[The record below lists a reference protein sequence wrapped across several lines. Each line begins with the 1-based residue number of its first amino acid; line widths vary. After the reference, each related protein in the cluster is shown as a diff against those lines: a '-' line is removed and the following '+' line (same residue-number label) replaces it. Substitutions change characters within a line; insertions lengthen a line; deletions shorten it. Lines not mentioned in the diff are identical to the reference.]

1 MKRLAVTGLH
11 IAYWGLYFLLLL
23 LFASI
28 AWHTAHDSFRGFLHA
43 VIFSPVA
50 IFTALP
56 AIATFYIFYSILF
69 PRLLQHKRLFL
80 LGLSGAAVSS
90 GSSLLIFV
98 AMSRLLFPWLNQ
110 GFSRDTGTL
119 ILILSFISF
128 VNGVLALVMRGFIA
142 WYSDIQ
148 FKKDLK
154 QKNAELELALI
165 KSQLSPHF
173 LFNTLNNIDVLIE
186 REPARASNYLNKL
199 SDLLRFMLYETKTDR
214 IAITKELRY
223 IKKYIE
229 LQQLRTAHPE
239 FIYFEVEGENAQLMV
254 EPMLFLPFIEN
265 AFKHAGKKEDGAI
278 RIRFT
283 FNNGQV
289 TFDCE
294 NRYDPKTPT
303 LPDAGGGLGNELIRK
318 RLQLLY
324 PGRHTLQV
332 NAGRDNYKATL
343 TLMSHAN

>member
-11 IAYWGLYFLLLL
+11 TAYWGLYFLLLL

-28 AWHTAHDSFRGFLHA
+28 AWHTAHATFRGFLHA
-43 VIFSPVA
+43 IIFSPVT

-56 AIATFYIFYSILF
+56 AIITFYIFYSILF
-69 PRLLQHKRLFL
+69 PRFLQHKRLVL
-80 LGLSGAAVSS
+80 LALTGLVIPVA
-90 GSSLLIFV
+90 SSLLIYI
-98 AMSRLLFPWLNQ
+98 SGRTLLFPWLRN
-110 GFSRDTGTL
+110 GFTRDTGTL
-119 ILILSFISF
+119 ILILSFIAF
-128 VNGVLALVMRGFIA
+128 VNGVLALIMRGFIA

-186 REPARASNYLNKL
+186 RDPVRASTYLNKL
-199 SDLLRFMLYETKTDR
+199 SDLLRFILYDTKTDR
-214 IAITKELRY
+214 IVITQELRY
-223 IKKYIE
+223 IEKYVE

-239 FIYFEVEGENAQLMV
+239 YIHFEVEGEGAQLMV

-265 AFKHAGKKEDGAI
+265 AFKHAAQKQEGAI
-278 RIRFT
+278 KIRFT
-283 FNNGQV
+283 LDDEKV
-289 TFDCE
+289 IFDCE
-294 NRYDPKTPT
+294 NRFDPKLPT
-303 LPDAGGGLGNELIRK
+303 LPEASGGLGNGLIRK

-324 PGRHTLQV
+324 PGRHTLEV
-332 NAGRDNYKATL
+332 NAGRDIYKATL
-343 TLMSHAN
+343 TLISHAN

>member
-11 IAYWGLYFLLLL
+11 TAYWGLYFLLLL

-28 AWHTAHDSFRGFLHA
+28 AWHTAHATFRGFLQA
-43 VIFSPVA
+43 IIFSPVT

-56 AIATFYIFYSILF
+56 AIITFYIFYSVLF

-80 LGLSGAAVSS
+80 LGLSGVAVSC
-90 GSSLLIFV
+90 GSSLLVFM
-98 AMSRLLFPWLNQ
+98 AMSRLLFPWLKH
-110 GFSRDTGTL
+110 GFTRDTGTL
-119 ILILSFISF
+119 ILILSFIAF

-186 REPARASNYLNKL
+186 REPARASGYLNKL
-199 SDLLRFMLYETKTDR
+199 SDLLRFMLYETKPDR
-214 IAITKELRY
+214 IAITDELRY
-223 IKKYIE
+223 IEKYVE
-229 LQQLRTAHPE
+229 LQKLRTAHPE
-239 FIYFEVEGENAQLMV
+239 FIHFEVAGESGQLMV

-265 AFKHAGKKEDGAI
+265 AFKHATRKQDGAI
-278 RIRFT
+278 KIRFT
-283 FNNGQV
+283 LNKEQV
-289 TFDCE
+289 IFDCE
-294 NRYDPKTPT
+294 NRFDPRAPT
-303 LPDAGGGLGNELIRK
+303 LPEASGGLGNGLIRK

-324 PGRHTLQV
+324 PGRHTLEV
-332 NAGRDNYKATL
+332 NASRDLYKATL

>member
-11 IAYWGLYFLLLL
+11 TAYWGLYFLLLL

-28 AWHTAHDSFRGFLHA
+28 AWHTTHATFRGFLHA
-43 VIFSPVA
+43 IIFSPVT

-56 AIATFYIFYSILF
+56 AIITFYICYSILF
-69 PRLLQHKRLFL
+69 PRLLQHKRLVL
-80 LGLSGAAVSS
+80 LGLTGIGISAA
-90 GSSLLIFV
+90 SSLLVFV
-98 AMSRLLFPWLNQ
+98 VMSRLLFPWLKH
-110 GFSRDTGTL
+110 GLTRDTGTL
-119 ILILSFISF
+119 ILILSFIAF
-128 VNGVLALVMRGFIA
+128 VNGILALIMRGFIA

-186 REPARASNYLNKL
+186 RDPVRASGYLNKL
-199 SDLLRFMLYETKTDR
+199 SDLLRFMLYETKPGL
-214 IAITKELRY
+214 IAITKELQ
-223 IKKYIE
+223 YIE
-229 LQQLRTAHPE
+229 KYVELQKLRTAHPE
-239 FIYFEVEGENAQLMV
+239 YIHFEIEGESAQLMV

-265 AFKHAGKKEDGAI
+265 AFKHAARKAEGAI
-278 RIRFT
+278 KIRFT
-283 FNNGQV
+283 LNKEQLI
-289 TFDCE
+289 FDCE
-294 NRYDPKTPT
+294 NRFDSKVPT
-303 LPDAGGGLGNELIRK
+303 FPESGGGLGNGLIRK

-324 PGRHTLQV
+324 PGRHTLEV
-332 NAGRDNYKATL
+332 NASHDIYRATL